1 MALLYVTVHVSDI
14 FIIVRAS
21 RKLEI
26 NCARTIYLNFSLR
39 YACSKNKQS
48 FSVNKLSRR
57 WTVTRSV
64 GVVNVVHI
72 EGGFGLRLDSGFAL
86 SELVLSVAE
95 VVEGLPRMT

>member
-1 MALLYVTVHVSDI
+1 M
-14 FIIVRAS
+14 
-21 RKLEI
+21 
-26 NCARTIYLNFSLR
+26 
-39 YACSKNKQS
+39 
-48 FSVNKLSRR
+48 NKLSRR

-95 VVEGLPRMT
+95 VVEGLPRMTVRRRFSTSSKGFKRVRLPEFFPSFCRQYFLKMKNVW